1 MDVNIKNNIPNENM
15 QDGFSIDFETERTP
29 VRLGKSGKCFYVD
42 FNDIGFPV
50 RLSEARDEIIAYLEA
65 KQKEYGIEDINNP
78 KPNTGTVEDNIAALR
93 DLDNNIRAAINKAFG
108 YDVCKDVFGIV
119 YVTGITESGECYYE
133 KFFNAILPLIEKQFN
148 VRVDKFST
156 RTKSYLA
163 QKGKHPALYKK

>member
-1 MDVNIKNNIPNENM
+1 MNVDVSRNISAENP
-15 QDGFSIDFETERTP
+15 QEGFSIDFETEKTP
-29 VRLGKSGKCFYVD
+29 IRLGKSNRFFYVD

-50 RLSEARDEIIAYLEA
+50 RLSEARDEIVSYLEE

-78 KPNTGTVEDNIAALR
+78 TPNTGNADENMKALK
-93 DLDNNIRAAINKAFG
+93 DLDLNIREAINKAFG

-133 KFFNAILPLIEKQFN
+133 KFFNSILPLIEQQFN
-148 VRVDKFST
+148 VRVDKFSA
-156 RTKSYLA
+156 RAKSYMA